1 MTQDAASVTP
11 SARDRILETAQRL
24 FYRHGIR
31 AVGVDRIIA
40 ESGVAKMSFYRH
52 FPSKKDLVVAFL
64 ERRHRF
70 WMDWFTRR
78 VRELAENRASPG
90 LGIIADALQEWFSEP
105 EFRGCAFINTV
116 AELSEDSSEEHR
128 IAADHKRELRDF
140 IRTLIPE
147 QPRFPADDAADLAVL
162 VIDGAIVRA
171 QMTGKAETA
180 EEARALFKLLDAKLF
195 GTPAY
200 SMRHSSGHPS

>member
-1 MTQDAASVTP
+1 MTEDATPFTP

-52 FPSKKDLVVAFL
+52 FPSKRDLVIAFL

-78 VRELAENRASPG
+78 VGEL
-90 LGIIADALQEWFSEP
+90 L
-105 EFRGCAFINTV
+105 
-116 AELSEDSSEEHR
+116 
-128 IAADHKRELRDF
+128 
-140 IRTLIPE
+140 
-147 QPRFPADDAADLAVL
+147 
-162 VIDGAIVRA
+162 
-171 QMTGKAETA
+171 
-180 EEARALFKLLDAKLF
+180 
-195 GTPAY
+195 
-200 SMRHSSGHPS
+200 

>member
-1 MTQDAASVTP
+1 MTQDAAPVTP

-52 FPSKKDLVVAFL
+52 FPSKKDLVIAFL

-70 WMDWFTRR
+70 WMDWFTGR
-78 VRELAENRASPG
+78 VRELAATRTSPG
-90 LGIIADALQEWFSEP
+90 LAVLADALEEWFSEP
-105 EFRGCAFINTV
+105 DFRGCAFINTV
-116 AELSEDSSEEHR
+116 AELSEDSAEERR

-147 QPRFPADDAADLAVL
+147 RPGLSADDTAERAVL
-162 VIDGAIVRA
+162 IIDGAIVRA
-171 QMTGKAETA
+171 QMTGDAKPAED
-180 EEARALFKLLDAKLF
+180 ARALLALLLDERIF
-195 GTPAY
+195 GSSYTTDAY
-200 SMRHSSGHPS
+200 

>member
-1 MTQDAASVTP
+1 MTQDATPLTP

-52 FPSKKDLVVAFL
+52 FPSKKDLVIAFL

-78 VRELAENRASPG
+78 VRELAESRTSPS
-90 LGIIADALQEWFSEP
+90 LGIIADALKEWFSEP
-105 EFRGCAFINTV
+105 DFRGCAFINTV
-116 AELSEDSSEEHR
+116 AELSDDSAEERR

-140 IRTLIPE
+140 VRTMIPE
-147 QPRFPADDAADLAVL
+147 RPGRSANDAAELAL
-162 VIDGAIVRA
+162 LIIDGAIVRA
-171 QMTGKAETA
+171 QMTGNAEVA
-180 EEARALFKLLDAKLF
+180 EEARTLLEFLDGEPF
-195 GTPAY
+195 GSTA
-200 SMRHSSGHPS
+200 

>member
-1 MTQDAASVTP
+1 MTQDAAPVTP
-11 SARDRILETAQRL
+11 SVRDRILETAQRL

-78 VRELAENRASPG
+78 VQELAENRTSPG
-90 LGIIADALQEWFSEP
+90 LAVLADALQEWFSEP
-105 EFRGCAFINTV
+105 DFRGCAFINTV
-116 AELSEDSSEEHR
+116 AELSEDSAEERR
-128 IAADHKRELRDF
+128 IAADHKRELWDF
-140 IRTLIPE
+140 IRTLIPK
-147 QPRFPADDAADLAVL
+147 QPRFAADDAADLAVL
-162 VIDGAIVRA
+162 IIDGAIVRA

-180 EEARALFKLLDAKLF
+180 EEARTLFRLLDAKLF
-195 GTPAY
+195 GSPD
-200 SMRHSSGHPS
+200 

>member
-1 MTQDAASVTP
+1 MTQDATPLTP

-52 FPSKKDLVVAFL
+52 FPSKKDLVIAFL

-70 WMDWFTRR
+70 WMDWVTRR
-78 VRELAENRASPG
+78 VRELAESRTSPS
-90 LGIIADALQEWFSEP
+90 LGIIADALKEWFSEP
-105 EFRGCAFINTV
+105 DFRGCAFINTV
-116 AELSEDSSEEHR
+116 AELSDDSAEERR

-140 IRTLIPE
+140 VRTMIPE
-147 QPRFPADDAADLAVL
+147 RPGRSANDAAELAL
-162 VIDGAIVRA
+162 LIIDGAIVRA
-171 QMTGKAETA
+171 QMTGNAEVA
-180 EEARALFKLLDAKLF
+180 EEARTLLEFLDGEPLGSTA
-195 GTPAY
+195 
-200 SMRHSSGHPS
+200 

>member
-1 MTQDAASVTP
+1 MTQDAAPITP

-40 ESGVAKMSFYRH
+40 DSEVAKMSFYRH
-52 FPSKKDLVVAFL
+52 FRSKKELVVTFL

-78 VRELAENRASPG
+78 VRELTENRTSPG
-90 LGIIADALQEWFSEP
+90 LTVLADALEEWFSEP
-105 EFRGCAFINTV
+105 DFRGCAFINTV
-116 AELSEDSSEEHR
+116 AELSEDSAEERR

-140 IRTLIPE
+140 IRTLVPE
-147 QPRFPADDAADLAVL
+147 RPGLSADDMADRALL
-162 VIDGAIVRA
+162 IIDGAIVRA
-171 QMTGKAETA
+171 QMTGSAKPAED
-180 EEARALFKLLDAKLF
+180 ARALLALLDAKIS
-195 GTPAY
+195 G
-200 SMRHSSGHPS
+200 SS

>member
-1 MTQDAASVTP
+1 MTQDAAPVTP

-31 AVGVDRIIA
+31 AAGVDRIIA

-78 VRELAENRASPG
+78 VQELAENRTSPG
-90 LGIIADALQEWFSEP
+90 LAVLADALQEWFSEP
-105 EFRGCAFINTV
+105 DFRGCAFINTV
-116 AELSEDSSEEHR
+116 AELSEDSAEERR
-128 IAADHKRELRDF
+128 IAADHKRELWDF
-140 IRTLIPE
+140 IRTLIPK
-147 QPRFPADDAADLAVL
+147 QPRFAADDAADLAVL
-162 VIDGAIVRA
+162 IIDGAIVRA

-180 EEARALFKLLDAKLF
+180 EEARTLFRLLDAKLF
-195 GTPAY
+195 GSPD
-200 SMRHSSGHPS
+200 

>member
-1 MTQDAASVTP
+1 MTQDAAPVTP

-24 FYRHGIR
+24 FYRYGIR
-31 AVGVDRIIA
+31 AAGVDRIIA

-78 VRELAENRASPG
+78 VQELAENRTSPG
-90 LGIIADALQEWFSEP
+90 LAVLADALQEWFSEP
-105 EFRGCAFINTV
+105 DFRGCAFINTV
-116 AELSEDSSEEHR
+116 AELSEDSAEERR
-128 IAADHKRELRDF
+128 IAADHKRELWDF
-140 IRTLIPE
+140 IRTLIPK
-147 QPRFPADDAADLAVL
+147 QPRFAADDAADLAVL
-162 VIDGAIVRA
+162 IIDGAIVRA

-180 EEARALFKLLDAKLF
+180 EEARTLFRLLDAKLF
-195 GTPAY
+195 GSPD
-200 SMRHSSGHPS
+200 